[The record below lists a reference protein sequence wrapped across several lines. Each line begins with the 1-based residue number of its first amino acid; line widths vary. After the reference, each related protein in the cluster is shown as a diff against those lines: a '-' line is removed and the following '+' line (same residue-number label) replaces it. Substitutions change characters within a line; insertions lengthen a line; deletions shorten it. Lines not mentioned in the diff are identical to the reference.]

1 MYKLTISLVLYKT
14 DNDELERLLTSL
26 EKQRDVEFKLL
37 VFDNSNDSRTFKP
50 YHFDI
55 EYHQSFRN
63 LGFGKGHNENFKKTD
78 KDSFFLVIN
87 PDVYFDDPLLLK
99 KLTDRATE
107 LGTPCLS
114 SVQILN
120 TNGSD
125 QNVHRLL
132 PHFTDMCRRFI
143 FNKLGI
149 YSPYKHTYTLNHID
163 KSKMYKCP
171 CISGCFMLF
180 SPGLFS
186 LTGGF
191 DEGLFLYFEDVDLSR
206 RCYLATNGNNYV
218 YGDLS
223 VFHTWKR
230 QGYKN
235 FEMFKIHVLSAVYY
249 FQKYGIF
256 RDRYSKEVNHEFEKL
271 TGK

>member
-1 MYKLTISLVLYKT
+1 MYKLTISLVLYNT
-14 DNDELERLLTSL
+14 CNDELERLLTSL
-26 EKQRDVEFKLL
+26 DNQKDINFKLL
-37 VFDNSNDSRTFKP
+37 VLDNSNHSRTLKTYGFEM
-50 YHFDI
+50 
-55 EYHQSFRN
+55 EYTKSFRN
-63 LGFGKGHNENFKKTD
+63 LGFGKGHNENFKKSD
-78 KDSFFLVIN
+78 PNSFFLVIN

-99 KLTDRATE
+99 KLTARAIE
-107 LGTPCLS
+107 SGPLSLS

-132 PHFTDMCRRFI
+132 PHFTDMCRRFVL
-143 FNKLGI
+143 NKLGV
-149 YSPYKHTYTLNHID
+149 YSPYKHTYTLSHID
-163 KSKMYKCP
+163 KTKKYKCP
-171 CISGCFMLF
+171 SISGCFMLF
-180 SPGLFS
+180 SPGLYS

-206 RCYLATNGNNYV
+206 RCYLATNGNNFV
-218 YGDLS
+218 HGDLS

-235 FEMFKIHVLSAVYY
+235 FEMFKVHVLSAVYY

-256 RDRYSKEVNHEFEKL
+256 RDNYSKTVNQEFEKL
-271 TGK
+271 IHK